1 MASRL
6 VGAATGQGTEGRQPP
21 APFRSSPRCP
31 VAVVVGPVP
40 GLQPA
45 SPGSILPLPSKSVWP
60 LCLAPPLSSVLS
72 TQPDPPSQPPQGPL
86 RAHGRPA
93 PSLGL
98 PGALGHSPVF
108 KIQFSGFTRIRQIH
122 EDIPEE
128 ENEIQP

>member
-6 VGAATGQGTEGRQPP
+6 VGAATGQGAEGRRPP

-31 VAVVVGPVP
+31 VAVAVGPVP

-45 SPGSILPLPSKSVWP
+45 SPGSILPLPLSPCGLSAW
-60 LCLAPPLSSVLS
+60 PPLSSVLS
-72 TQPDPPSQPPQGPL
+72 AQPDPPSQPPQGPL
-86 RAHGRPA
+86 RARGRPA